1 MSAPP
6 CSYNIIL
13 NNVVQSSIEIAEES
27 FAKASKNLI
36 SMCRSD
42 DENNE
47 NYPENYKGDVKNSV
61 PAAAVLIDGAR
72 QKLYGF
78 SSFHKSREI
87 C

>member
-27 FAKASKNLI
+27 SDKASKNLI
-36 SMCRSD
+36 SICRSD

-47 NYPENYKGDVKNSV
+47 NYPENYKSDVKNSV
-61 PAAAVLIDGAR
+61 PAAVVLIDEAW

-78 SSFHKSREI
+78 NAFHKSCEI